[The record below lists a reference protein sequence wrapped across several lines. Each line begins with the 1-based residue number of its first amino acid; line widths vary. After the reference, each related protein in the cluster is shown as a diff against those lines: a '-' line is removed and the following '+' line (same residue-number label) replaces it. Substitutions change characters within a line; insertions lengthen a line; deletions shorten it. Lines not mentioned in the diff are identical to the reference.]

1 MKRRILMV
9 GLAMMAGTPHAI
21 CAKGFGKENPADAYA
36 FWNVP
41 RAPQFGGEGAIRPVM
56 DRLAMSAVA
65 SVRGPGDAWRVDF
78 TPPAS
83 VSAADDPL
91 AAKDRRFGLS
101 LKRSF

>member
-9 GLAMMAGTPHAI
+9 GLAMMAGTPHVI
-21 CAKGFGKENPADAYA
+21 CAKGFGKENPADTYA
-36 FWNVP
+36 SWNAP
-41 RAPQFGGEGAIRPVM
+41 RAPQFGSEGAIRPMM

-65 SVRGPGDAWRVDF
+65 PVRGADDAWRLDF

-91 AAKDRRFGLS
+91 AAKDKRFGLS